1 MLYSSTLEDNQPA
14 VVSKTLESTHG
25 KHNSHLEYCTDGQP
39 IEQGLNINCF
49 PFFPHTVKIEPK
61 LTPLRGLPG
70 WGQIEDTSEP
80 PTRIFFPSKSVE
92 MTHIPASLATVAC
105 QLALSGLGVE
115 LTKFI

>member
-1 MLYSSTLEDNQPA
+1 MLYSSTLEDN
-14 VVSKTLESTHG
+14 
-25 KHNSHLEYCTDGQP
+25 QP

-70 WGQIEDTSEP
+70 WVQIEDTSEP